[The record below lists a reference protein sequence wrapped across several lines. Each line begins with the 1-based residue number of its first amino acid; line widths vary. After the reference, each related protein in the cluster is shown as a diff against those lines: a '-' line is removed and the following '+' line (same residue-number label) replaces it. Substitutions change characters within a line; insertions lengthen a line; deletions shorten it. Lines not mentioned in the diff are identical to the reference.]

1 MSRKYVVSCVCA
13 ATVFVMGQSSAS
25 HAFALQRL
33 AAAVD
38 ASHFAA
44 SGSLALP
51 STSLA
56 ANVPARLVVPSTI
69 DLLGPSTELRVGVP
83 AECDVTI
90 EVADDA
96 GAPLFL
102 AEVHMPAGWQKLGFS
117 GRDTRGN
124 PLPNGTYYYTLTAD
138 GTSRTTRVVVN
149 R

>member
-1 MSRKYVVSCVCA
+1 MNRKHTVFCLCA
-13 ATVFVMGQSSAS
+13 AAFLVGQTSAS
-25 HAFALQRL
+25 DAFTLQRM

-38 ASHFAA
+38 MSHVAA
-44 SGSLALP
+44 SGSLTIPA
-51 STSLA
+51 SGLA
-56 ANVPARLVVPSTI
+56 INVPARLVVPPSI
-69 DLLGPSTELRVGVP
+69 DLLGPTTELRVGIP
-83 AECDVTI
+83 IECDVTI

-117 GRDTRGN
+117 ARDANGN
-124 PLPNGTYYYTLTAD
+124 LLANGTYYYTLTAD

>member
-1 MSRKYVVSCVCA
+1 M
-13 ATVFVMGQSSAS
+13 VMGQPSAT

-33 AAAVD
+33 AAAID

-44 SGSLALP
+44 AGSIALP
-51 STSLA
+51 SSGFT
-56 ANVPARLVVPSTI
+56 ANVPSRLVVPPSI
-69 DLLGPSTELRVGVP
+69 DLLGPTTELRVGIP

-96 GAPLFL
+96 GAPIFL
-102 AEVHMPAGWQKLGFS
+102 AEVHMPAGWQKIGFS
-117 GRDTRGN
+117 ARDASGKM
-124 PLPNGTYYYTLTAD
+124 LPNGTYYYTLTAD